1 METQIKSLEAF
12 VKRLQKEAAEFLTN
26 SKIVI
31 NGIVIQPTEIEVYYY
46 QEGEFADTT
55 VHRNELQQKNAYH
68 FYIHRHGKL
77 KSDSYKGGNRSGIDY
92 VLSNKENIYYTYLI
106 RSAIIN
112 DQLIIGPHKVLV
124 ALLGA
129 THLSQ
134 TNIESNT
141 IPISTNKVTG
151 DVLFSERI
159 HLGKDA
165 GDFRNLR
172 LRAVLCDDTFIHRKY
187 PAKEH
192 MITDYIKYTN
202 MPKEQ
207 AIEFAYTKLGY
218 IPKEIKQL

>member
-12 VKRLQKEAAEFLTN
+12 VKRLQTEAAEFLTN

-68 FYIHRHGKL
+68 FYVHRHGKL

-134 TNIESNT
+134 MDIESNT

-151 DVLFSERI
+151 VVLFSERI
-159 HLGKDA
+159 NLGKNA
-165 GDFRNLR
+165 GEFRNFK
-172 LRAVLCDDTFIHRKY
+172 LRAVLCDDSFIEHKY
-187 PAKEH
+187 LAKER
-192 MITDYIKYTN
+192 MITDYILNRN
-202 MPKEQ
+202 MSKEQ
-207 AIEFAYTKLGY
+207 AIEFARQKLGY
-218 IPKEIKQL
+218 IPKIVSQQ